1 MYCLTAEPIARFAWA
16 STPDAFD
23 SLSPPQQCFVQSSR
37 RPPLHTRTQQGKL
50 LFFDTVRCEVV
61 HERRLRQK
69 ATSLTVNAD
78 ESMLTLGYIDG
89 TREQLPVVLA
99 LQPQLDHE
107 ESS

>member
-1 MYCLTAEPIARFAWA
+1 
-16 STPDAFD
+16 
-23 SLSPPQQCFVQSSR
+23 
-37 RPPLHTRTQQGKL
+37 
-50 LFFDTVRCEVV
+50 VV